1 MSDIQNIIDS
11 ILETRRQVPTQ
22 RSISIAVSGIDGC
35 GKGYLTAKI
44 VDRLKALGINAVGI
58 NGDGWLNLPD
68 KRFNQDN
75 PAEHFYLHAFR
86 FDEMFSQL
94 VLPLRDRRS
103 IRIEAD
109 FAEETATTYRQHLYE
124 FENVDVIVLEAIYL
138 LQPAFMADYDFSLW
152 IDCSFK
158 TALERALAR
167 GQEGLP
173 AQETIKAYRTIYF
186 PAQEIHFQRDN
197 PRSLASAIVNNDP
210 RMIEPQKY
218 PTLLEL
224 EDFEAQ
230 NC

>member
-1 MSDIQNIIDS
+1 MSNIHNIIAS
-11 ILETRRQVPTQ
+11 ILETRRQVSTQ
-22 RSISIAVSGIDGC
+22 RSILVAASGIDGC

-44 VDRLKALGINAVGI
+44 VDDLKASGVNAVGI

-75 PAEHFYLHAFR
+75 PAEHFYLNAFR

-94 VLPLRDRRS
+94 VLPLRDHRS
-103 IRIEAD
+103 ICIEAD
-109 FAEETATTYRQHLYE
+109 FAEETATTYRRHLYE

-138 LQPAFMADYDFSLW
+138 LQPAFMANYDLSFW
-152 IDCSFK
+152 IECSFK

-173 AQETIKAYRTIYF
+173 AQETINAYRTIYF
-186 PAQEIHFQRDN
+186 PAQAIHFQRDT
-197 PRSLASAIVNNDP
+197 PRSLATAITNNDP
-210 RMIEPQKY
+210 RMSERQEY

-224 EDFEAQ
+224 RDFEA
-230 NC
+230 

>member
-1 MSDIQNIIDS
+1 MSNIHNTIDS
-11 ILETRRQVPTQ
+11 ILERCSQVSTK
-22 RSISIAVSGIDGC
+22 RSVLVAVSGIDGC

-44 VDRLKALGINAVGI
+44 VDDLKASGINAVGI
-58 NGDGWLNLPD
+58 NGDGWLNLPG

-75 PAEHFYLHAFR
+75 PAEHFYFHAFR

-103 IRIEAD
+103 ISIEAD
-109 FAEETATTYRQHLYE
+109 FAEETATTYRKHLYE

-138 LQPAFMADYDFSLW
+138 LQPAFMANYDLSFW
-152 IDCSFK
+152 IECSFK

-186 PAQEIHFQRDN
+186 PAQVIHFQQDN
-197 PRSLASAIVNNDP
+197 PKSLATASINNDP
-210 RMIEPQKY
+210 QMIERQEY
-218 PTLLEL
+218 PTLVEL
-224 EDFEAQ
+224 QHFEA
-230 NC
+230 

>member
-1 MSDIQNIIDS
+1 MSNIPNTIDS
-11 ILETRRQVPTQ
+11 ILEKWSQVSTK
-22 RSISIAVSGIDGC
+22 RSVLVAVSGIDGC
-35 GKGYLTAKI
+35 GKGYLSSKI
-44 VDRLKALGINAVGI
+44 VEQLKASGINAVGI

-68 KRFNQDN
+68 KRFNRDK
-75 PAEHFYLHAFR
+75 PAEHFYFHAFR

-103 IRIEAD
+103 ICIDAN
-109 FAEETATTYRQHLYE
+109 FTEETATTYRQHLYK

-138 LQPAFMADYDFSLW
+138 LKPAFMANYDLSFW
-152 IDCSFK
+152 IDCSFT

-186 PAQEIHFQRDN
+186 PAQVIHFQRDN
-197 PRSLASAIVNNDP
+197 PKSLATASINNDIC
-210 RMIEPQKY
+210 MIERQEY

-224 EDFEAQ
+224 QHFEA
-230 NC
+230 